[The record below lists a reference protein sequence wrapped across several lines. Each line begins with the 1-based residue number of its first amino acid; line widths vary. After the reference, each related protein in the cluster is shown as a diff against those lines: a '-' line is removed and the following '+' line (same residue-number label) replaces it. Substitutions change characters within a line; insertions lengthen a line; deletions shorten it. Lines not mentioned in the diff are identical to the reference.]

1 MKNSIFELLQPVGL
15 QKALRRY
22 ANYRKERRVDRYWS
36 SLSDESIKIAVDNAI
51 TLIGSLTD
59 AQMQD
64 IDFLEKSLLPRLGL
78 NNEMLHEQPLHLKDC
93 YGKGLHIWQY
103 PIQFAPFLAW
113 LAANGTGIKK
123 YLEIGVRWG
132 GTFIA
137 VSEFLRRV
145 SPAFKVSIAVD
156 PITPS
161 PLMKYYLDLGRAEYC
176 QSFST
181 AERFKTLFDK
191 TQPDFVFI
199 DGDHTLQGVIHD
211 FDICSES
218 ARIIAFHDVFSQGC
232 VDTTL
237 MWHFLKRHCFGYGS
251 VEFTE
256 QYPSVPG
263 YFMGIGVLTKNTE
276 PDARGHGLGNN
287 AEWS

>member
-1 MKNSIFELLQPVGL
+1 MKTAPTAMKNSIFELLQPVGF

-22 ANYRKERRVDRYWS
+22 ANYSRERRVDRYWS

-59 AQMQD
+59 AQLRD

-113 LAANGTGIKK
+113 LAENGSGIKK

-145 SPAFKVSIAVD
+145 SPVFELSIAVD
-156 PITPS
+156 PIEPS
-161 PLMKYYLDLGRAEYC
+161 PLMRRYLKLGRADYHQC
-176 QSFST
+176 LSTDATFSALLD
-181 AERFKTLFDK
+181 AEK
-191 TQPDFVFI
+191 PDFVFI
-199 DGDHTLQGVIHD
+199 DGDHTMRGVMHD
-211 FDICSES
+211 FDVCSRH
-218 ARIIAFHDVFSQGC
+218 ADLIAFHDIRSDGC
-232 VDTTL
+232 LDTTL
-237 MWHFLKRHCFGYGS
+237 FWSFLQHHATKYESCEFVKQYDS
-251 VEFTE
+251 VKG
-256 QYPSVPG
+256 V
-263 YFMGIGVLTKNTE
+263 FMGIGVLT
-276 PDARGHGLGNN
+276 RR
-287 AEWS
+287 